1 MGTCGRCSNRE
12 LSWGVVPILFQAT
25 KATLITGQTQ
35 RNVVNPALLRG
46 LLPLVPA
53 CVLFAGSIILFFSR
67 KTVGYSLQLIG
78 AGCLVVVALT
88 HTFEAFHVFPWMHWG
103 FEHSVG
109 HYIDFW
115 SAMLGFTLF
124 PIGYFLHALTP
135 DSKRC
140 S

>member
-1 MGTCGRCSNRE
+1 MGSRRYFISSDKSHTDHRPDAAKRCESRITYRATPVGT
-12 LSWGVVPILFQAT
+12 SVRVVCRFD
-25 KATLITGQTQ
+25 
-35 RNVVNPALLRG
+35 NP
-46 LLPLVPA
+46 
-53 CVLFAGSIILFFSR
+53 FFSR